1 MSTDAALSRQAAG
14 PDAQFDWAGHSGPL
28 HLKLYKSPAHPVTC
42 GSLLVFFHPG
52 GFVVDD
58 LEEANHCL
66 RVVADA
72 CEVHVLAPSYA
83 LAPERPF
90 PAAVEDAHAV
100 LVQVSK
106 HKRQLGWKGT
116 HLFVGGVE
124 AGGNLAAVSALVSR
138 DRLGPALAGQIL
150 VMPMLDA
157 SQGCQSMRCAEE
169 VQDGREMA
177 RTLAESYR
185 RYLPRPAD
193 RLHPYASPLKARRL
207 GELPPALIFHTEGDP
222 LADEAMAYADKL
234 RHAGNQAADIA
245 LPPTDIKDNQDR
257 CDLTA
262 DDPCILAMKRFMAER
277 SEPRGTK
284 TTTAAAKSATP
295 TSVTSSDSDSDQGAQ
310 P

>member
-1 MSTDAALSRQAAG
+1 MSTEPCPPPADAQ
-14 PDAQFDWAGHSGPL
+14 PDALFDWPGHSGPL
-28 HLKLYKSPAHPVTC
+28 HLRLYKSPAHPMGC

-100 LVQVSK
+100 LGQVSA

-138 DRLGPALAGQIL
+138 DRHGPALAGQIL

-157 SQGCQSMRCAEE
+157 SLGCHSMRCAGDNH
-169 VQDGREMA
+169 DGGELA
-177 RTLAESYR
+177 RALADSYR

-193 RLHPYASPLKARRL
+193 RLHPYASPLKASRL
-207 GELPPALIFHTEGDP
+207 GALPPALIFHTEGDP
-222 LADEAMAYADKL
+222 LADEAIAYADKL
-234 RHAGNQAADIA
+234 RQAGTEASDIA
-245 LPPTDIKDNQDR
+245 LPPSDIQDTNDR
-257 CDLTA
+257 CDITA
-262 DDPCILAMKRFMAER
+262 DDPCVLAMKRFL
-277 SEPRGTK
+277 
-284 TTTAAAKSATP
+284 AAHGP
-295 TSVTSSDSDSDQGAQ
+295 QPPHPSSPSIPSNPKGALS
-310 P
+310 

>member
-1 MSTDAALSRQAAG
+1 MRPDTLPAG
-14 PDAQFDWAGHSGPL
+14 PDALFDWPGHSGPL
-28 HLKLYKSPAHPVTC
+28 HLKLYKSPAHPAGC

-66 RVVADA
+66 RVVANT

-100 LVQVSK
+100 LGQVSA
-106 HKRQLGWKGT
+106 HKRQLGWKGS

-138 DRLGPALAGQIL
+138 DRHGPPLAGQIL

-157 SQGCQSMRCAEE
+157 SLGCHSMRCADEA
-169 VQDGREMA
+169 QDSGEMA
-177 RTLAESYR
+177 RTLADSYR

-207 GELPPALIFHTEGDP
+207 VDLPPALIFHTEGDP
-222 LADEAMAYADKL
+222 LADEAVAYADKL
-234 RHAGNQAADIA
+234 RQAGNEAHDIA
-245 LPPTDIKDNQDR
+245 LPPADLKDNQDR
-257 CDLTA
+257 CEITS
-262 DDPCILAMKRFMAER
+262 DDPCVQAMKRFMAER
-277 SEPRGTK
+277 SHMTQPS
-284 TTTAAAKSATP
+284 AK
-295 TSVTSSDSDSDQGAQ
+295 GAQ